1 MFQLDS
7 AERTVGPCVSHG
19 MPLPPPRAAGHAPQA
34 CGPGAHACG
43 PARHCP
49 NPGSAPARRRVRAR
63 KAVATGRPRNVPSPC
78 ASSNGSEMRTGGVLA
93 EGGCPCEQSSAA
105 DRHAAPCRSTQVPER
120 ASGLRARR

>member
-19 MPLPPPRAAGHAPQA
+19 MPLPLPRAAGLAPQ
-34 CGPGAHACG
+34 ACG

-49 NPGSAPARRRVRAR
+49 DPGSAPARRRVRAH

-78 ASSNGSEMRTGGVLA
+78 ASANGSGMRTGGALA
-93 EGGCPCEQSSAA
+93 EGGCPCGQTSGA
-105 DRHAAPCRSTQVPER
+105 DQAAAPCRTTQMPAR
-120 ASGLRARR
+120 ASALRARR